1 MTTSDF
7 PAGYDGAAYGTGTD
21 GYDGSARLTPA
32 EVQAVTFRRAPLGR
46 RGLDE
51 EQVRAF
57 LTQVEGEL
65 VRVLNEKAA
74 LADEV
79 SRLRRNGAQGAS
91 VAPEDAHIQA
101 VRILSRAQQTA
112 DQYVADAERYSR
124 ELAEDARRHRDEI
137 LADAKSRAVHV
148 LEEAHSRA
156 STAASTVGH
165 SAVPMT
171 GEERRDLER
180 EIAYLRTF
188 ADIYRTHLRSYLEAL
203 LRNVEEW
210 ERSERNSVAHPPAPP
225 GSPAPPG
232 R

>member
-1 MTTSDF
+1 MMTSDY
-7 PAGYDGAAYGTGTD
+7 PAGFDGMD
-21 GYDGSARLTPA
+21 GQARLTPA

-57 LTQVEGEL
+57 LTQVEHEL

-74 LADEV
+74 LADETA
-79 SRLRRNGAQGAS
+79 RLRRNGAQAAN
-91 VAPEDAHIQA
+91 VVPEDAHIQA

-124 ELAEDARRHRDEI
+124 ELAEDARRNRDEI
-137 LADAKSRAVHV
+137 LADAKNRAVHV
-148 LEEAHSRA
+148 LEEAHRQA
-156 STAASTVGH
+156 AAAASNVTH
-165 SAVPMT
+165 SPTPMS

-210 ERSERNSVAHPPAPP
+210 ERSERNSINNPPQY
-225 GSPAPPG
+225 
-232 R
+232 

>member
-1 MTTSDF
+1 MTPDY
-7 PAGYDGAAYGTGTD
+7 PAGYDDMD
-21 GYDGSARLTPA
+21 GQARLTPA
-32 EVQAVTFRRAPLGR
+32 EVQAVTFRRSPLGR

-57 LTQVEGEL
+57 LAQVEHEL

-74 LADEV
+74 LSDEAA
-79 SRLRRNGAQGAS
+79 RLRRNGAQGAT

-112 DQYVADAERYSR
+112 DEYVADAERYSR

-137 LADAKSRAVHV
+137 LADAKNRAVHV
-148 LEEAHSRA
+148 LEEAHGQA
-156 STAASTVGH
+156 QAAASTVAA
-165 SAVPMT
+165 SPAPMT
-171 GEERRDLER
+171 GEERHGLER

-210 ERSERNSVAHPPAPP
+210 ERSERNNIANPPPP
-225 GSPAPPG
+225 H
-232 R
+232 